1 MQNNYNLLTVIKNC
15 IHPLLLLIMKFQRI
29 LRKQKIY
36 IINNRP
42 NLDEKSALYV
52 ANHSCRYDIPFACEI
67 IGHRSNVLVGKQN
80 LEFVDRLCFILNGVI
95 WVDRHSSIDKKK
107 ASKKMRELLSKG
119 ESVLMFPEGTWNL
132 EPSKPM
138 LPMYWGCIDIARYA
152 NVPIVPFVLE
162 YIGKDCY
169 VKFGTPIYVREM
181 DEKSRKF
188 EELSETTATL
198 KWDIWEEFS
207 VAKREEID
215 LFEWSR
221 EKVARIKAYPKLDYE
236 YEMSCV
242 LKTLKE

>member
-1 MQNNYNLLTVIKNC
+1 MRNFIQNI
-15 IHPLLLLIMKFQRI
+15 IHPFLLLIMKFQRI
-29 LRKQKIY
+29 LLGQKIH
-36 IINNRP
+36 ILNSRP
-42 NLDEKSALYV
+42 NLDEKCALYV

-107 ASKKMRELLSKG
+107 ASQKMQELLLKD
-119 ESVLMFPEGTWNL
+119 ESVLMFPERTWNL

-162 YIGKDCY
+162 YKGKDCY
-169 VKFGTPIYVREM
+169 VKFGMPIYVRET
-181 DEKSRKF
+181 DEKSGKF
-188 EELSETTATL
+188 EELSETMATL

-215 LFEWSR
+215 LFEWNR

-236 YEMSCV
+236 YEMSCM
-242 LKTLKE
+242 LKILKV

>member
-80 LEFVDRLCFILNGVI
+80 LEFVDRLCFVLNGVI

-107 ASKKMRELLSKG
+107 ASKKMRELLLKD

-162 YIGKDCY
+162 YKGIDCY
-169 VKFGTPIYVREM
+169 VKFGVPIYVKET
-181 DEKSRKF
+181 DERAIKF
-188 EELSETTATL
+188 EELSETMATL
-198 KWDIWEEFS
+198 KWEIWEEFPT
-207 VAKREEID
+207 AKREEVD
-215 LFEWSR
+215 LFEWDR
-221 EKVARIKAYPKLDYE
+221 EKVARIEAYPKLDYE